1 MLSLRAL
8 QALSAVRARGSIAA
22 AAAALGYT
30 PSAVSQQLDRLQ
42 REIKMGLI
50 EPYGRS
56 VRLTAAG
63 ELLAITADVM
73 LRELEAGEAELERM
87 RGAVYGTVRV
97 AAFPTV
103 ARGLL
108 PRVLADLRS
117 REPDLQVDLIETHS
131 HETLEMLDR
140 RDCDVAIAHDWPQTP
155 LAVPRELKAK
165 LLGSDVADVVLP
177 TDHRLAGRKRIDIR
191 DLSDQTWA
199 AELGSVAHDLLVQVL
214 GTADGPRVQYAVR
227 EFATQLALIASGLAI
242 GLVPRMGRAQ
252 LPADVVA
259 IPTEPVLERRV
270 YAVIRVA
277 SATRP
282 SIQAVLTCL
291 QSHWP
296 EPRER

>member
-8 QALSAVRARGSIAA
+8 QALSAVRARGSVAA

-42 REIKMGLI
+42 RETKMVLM

-63 ELLAITADVM
+63 ELLAVTADVM
-73 LRELEAGEAELERM
+73 LRELETGEAALERM

-97 AAFPTV
+97 AAFPTA
-103 ARGLL
+103 ARGLV

-117 REPDLQVDLIETHS
+117 REPDLEVSLIETHS
-131 HETLEMLDR
+131 HQTLEMLVR

-155 LAVPRELKAK
+155 LAVPEQLEAQ
-165 LLGSDVADVVLP
+165 LLGRDVADVVLP
-177 TDHRLAGRKRIDIR
+177 ADHRLAGRKQIDIR
-191 DLSDQTWA
+191 DLSDETWA
-199 AELGSVAHDLLVQVL
+199 AELGSVAHDLLVHVL
-214 GTADGPRVQYAVR
+214 GAADGPRVQYAVR
-227 EFATQLALIASGLAI
+227 EFDTQLALIAAGLAI

-252 LPADVVA
+252 LPTDVVA
-259 IPTEPVLERRV
+259 IPTEPVLERRF
-270 YAVIRVA
+270 YAVVRVA

-282 SIQAVLTCL
+282 SIEAVLTSL
-291 QSHWP
+291 ASRWP
-296 EPRER
+296 EPKGM

>member
-8 QALSAVRARGSIAA
+8 QALSAVRARGSVAA

-30 PSAVSQQLDRLQ
+30 PSAISQQLDRLQ
-42 REIKMGLI
+42 RDTKTVLL

-56 VRLTAAG
+56 VRLTPAG
-63 ELLAITADVM
+63 ELLANSADVM
-73 LRELEAGEAELERM
+73 LRELEAGETALERM

-97 AAFPTV
+97 AAFPTA

-117 REPDLQVDLIETHS
+117 REPDLEVGLVETHS
-131 HETLEMLDR
+131 HQTLEMLDR
-140 RDCDVAIAHDWPQTP
+140 RDCDIAIAHDWPQTP
-155 LAVPRELKAK
+155 LAVPQELEAQ

-177 TDHRLAGRKRIDIR
+177 ADHRLARRKRVDIR
-191 DLSDQTWA
+191 DLSGETWV
-199 AELGSVAHDLLVQVL
+199 AELGSVAHDLLVHVV
-214 GTADGPRVQYAVR
+214 GAADGPRVQYAVS

-259 IPTEPVLERRV
+259 VPTEPVFERRC
-270 YAVIRVA
+270 YAVVRVA

-282 SIQAVLTCL
+282 SIQAVLASLRT
-291 QSHWP
+291 HWP
-296 EPRER
+296 EPSGR